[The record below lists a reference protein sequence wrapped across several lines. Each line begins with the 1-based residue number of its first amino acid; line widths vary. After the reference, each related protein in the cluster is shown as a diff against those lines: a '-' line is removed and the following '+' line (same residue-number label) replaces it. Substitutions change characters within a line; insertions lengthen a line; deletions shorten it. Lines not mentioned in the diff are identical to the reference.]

1 MESLCNPYIIYSLI
15 PSEVPARNVCFF
27 RFGDWGLEHRIRG
40 NAMFVWVL
48 MSAVIGKK
56 DRLATNCDF
65 RVSLLAWNPA

>member
-1 MESLCNPYIIYSLI
+1 M
-15 PSEVPARNVCFF
+15 FF